1 MHKCPTDAYW
11 RPRCSWSLMHCVSAP
26 QAAKRSR
33 RQGERHAAES
43 DSDSAACKRG
53 RRLWE
58 EIHTVHYHRWA
69 KTAGAQAE
77 LQATKLIALHRTSR
91 MLPAC
96 KRTCQVSDLCRQ
108 DAPIDRKWAPY
119 TGLTTHLRK
128 ACQLPAR
135 QLLQRRKAQTWT
147 RPLPAWTSP
156 CPSCSARTA
165 PTCPPRPRSR
175 QPRSC
180 SC

>member
-1 MHKCPTDAYW
+1 MNVQQFHCGGQVAAG
-11 RPRCSWSLMHCVSAP
+11 RSCVSAL

-58 EIHTVHYHRWA
+58 EIHTVQYHRWA
-69 KTAGAQAE
+69 KTAGTEAK
-77 LQATKLIALHRTSR
+77 LLATKVTALHRTSR

-96 KRTCQVSDLCRQ
+96 KRTCQVSDLCGQ
-108 DAPIDRKWAPY
+108 GALNDRNWASC
-119 TGLTTHLRK
+119 TGPTTHLRK
-128 ACQLPAR
+128 IRQPPAH
-135 QLLQRRKAQTWT
+135 QLLQQWKAQTWT
-147 RPLPAWTSP
+147 HALHAWTCP
-156 CPSCSARTA
+156 CPSCSAQTA
-165 PTCPPRPRSR
+165 PTPSHRLRSR